1 MKERQPLE
9 GIKVLDFT
17 RVLTGPFATMILGD
31 MGAEIIKVE
40 PPHGDE
46 SRSWPP
52 TLDNGESGYFM
63 ALNRNKKSI
72 TLNLKNPKAQEIAS
86 RLSQE
91 ADIVIENFTP
101 GVTKKLGIDYETLKR
116 GHPELLC
123 LGFWAIWALQE
134 EASL

>member
-1 MKERQPLE
+1 MNEKQPLE
-9 GIKVLDFT
+9 GVKVLDFT

-72 TLNLKNPKAQEIAS
+72 TLNLK
-86 RLSQE
+86 
-91 ADIVIENFTP
+91 DP
-101 GVTKKLGIDYETLKR
+101 GEKKLPKR
-116 GHPELLC
+116 FPE
-123 LGFWAIWALQE
+123 GPT
-134 EASL
+134 S